1 MIYNKIVIF
10 KYNLYVKIGIM
21 SNKSIL
27 QFPNQQQFI
36 VTIPKGLVLAKGWKQ
51 GDKLEFVI
59 DNKGDIIIR
68 RNKRNI

>member
-1 MIYNKIVIF
+1 
-10 KYNLYVKIGIM
+10 M

-27 QFPNQQQFI
+27 QFPNKQQFI
-36 VTIPKGLVLAKGWKQ
+36 ITIPKGLVLAKGWKQ

-68 RNKRNI
+68 RSR